1 MLVLQRKKEES
12 IIIGG
17 NIKITIADIGSDRV
31 KISIDAPKDIP
42 ILRAELVEAA
52 DANKEAIASENPLH
66 VKALNSILKNRQ
78 KKP

>member
-31 KISIDAPKDIP
+31 KISIEAPKDIP

-52 DANKEAIASENPLH
+52 DANKEAIASDNPVN
-66 VKALNSILKNRQ
+66 VKVLNSILK
-78 KKP
+78 K

>member
-31 KISIDAPKDIP
+31 KISIEAPKDIP

-52 DANKEAIASENPLH
+52 DANKEAITSDNPVN
-66 VKALNSILKNRQ
+66 VKVLNSILK
-78 KKP
+78 K

>member
-17 NIKITIADIGSDRV
+17 NIKITIAEIGSDRV
-31 KISIDAPKDIP
+31 KISIEAPKDIP

-52 DANKEAIASENPLH
+52 DANKEAITSDNPVN
-66 VKALNSILKNRQ
+66 VKVLNSILK
-78 KKP
+78 K